1 MVIVAHHHPAITAD
15 EFFAMADRLP
25 RHAQLIAGEV
35 VVNSPT
41 VGHQHIVLALSAS
54 LLAWTRERPG
64 RGSVGL
70 AVDAK
75 LDTYNVYCP
84 DVWWFRAHRAPA
96 NHDKRLTVLPDLAV
110 DVLSP
115 STRHHDLGTKRRT
128 YEQLGLPELWLVDPL
143 DLDAVTARLLRRS
156 APGVAGFDLV
166 ERVEA
171 GGVLTSPQLDGFSV
185 PLHELLDSG

>member
-1 MVIVAHHHPAITAD
+1 MVIVAHHHPAVTAD

-41 VGHQHIVLALSAS
+41 FGHQYIVGELFAHL
-54 LLAWTRERPG
+54 REWCRSRPG
-64 RGSVGL
+64 RGTCGFH
-70 AVDAK
+70 VDAPV
-75 LDTYNVYCP
+75 DVHNVYCP
-84 DVWWFRAHRAPA
+84 DVWWCRPHRAPRPG
-96 NHDKRLTVLPDLAV
+96 DTRLTGLPDLAV
-110 DVLSP
+110 EVLSP

-128 YEQLGLPELWLVDPL
+128 YGQLGLPELWIVDPL
-143 DLDAVTARLLRRS
+143 DLDAVTARLLRRG
-156 APGVAGFDLV
+156 APGVAGFDIV

-185 PLHELLDSG
+185 ALHELLDAG